1 MIARRTF
8 LLACTA
14 LVAGCDLVPEYLRPT
29 TAAPPAT
36 FKEDPGWRVAAPAD
50 DIARGEWW
58 RLFEDPILDD
68 LQQRVTVSNQT
79 LAAAKAAYDQ
89 ARALVRE
96 QRAAYLPTVNLSAG
110 RTMSEN
116 PSTNSTSSRT
126 TTTTNRSS
134 GSYTVSYNATLG
146 ATWEPDLWG
155 RIGATASQA
164 GALAEASRA
173 DLLAATLSAQGEMAL
188 NYVQLRGLEAQK
200 AIYADTITAYERAL
214 TIVQNRYNAGT
225 AQRSDVLQAETA
237 LYNARANASDLDR
250 QRAQLEHAIAVLA
263 GENPSTFALHEAVAT
278 PTIPAIPSIVPGELL
293 ERRPDVAAA
302 ERRVAAANA
311 NIGIQRAAYFPV
323 VDLTGD
329 LTSSAQRVG
338 KLFDAASTLWSL
350 GVSGTVTLLDFG
362 ATAARVE
369 QARAAYAQTV
379 ANYRGAVLVAF
390 QQTEDQL
397 AAIRVLANVAE
408 FRVAAA
414 RAANQAETIARNQ
427 YLAGQIGYADVIVV
441 QTTALSARLAEAQSI
456 TDRQSAAVS
465 LIQAIGGHWRD
476 EALQTAP

>member
-1 MIARRTF
+1 MISRLSVVLVCAA
-8 LLACTA
+8 LA
-14 LVAGCDLVPEYLRPT
+14 AGCDLVPEYLRPT
-29 TAAPPAT
+29 TVAAPAA
-36 FKEDPGWRVAAPAD
+36 FKEEPGWRVAAPAD

-68 LQQRVTVSNQT
+68 LQQRVIVSNQT
-79 LAAAKAAYDQ
+79 LAAAKSAYDQ

-96 QRAAYLPTVNLSAG
+96 QRAAYLPAVSLSAG
-110 RTMSEN
+110 GNMAEN
-116 PSTNSTSSRT
+116 PSTTSTSRT
-126 TTTTNRSS
+126 TTTTVRSS
-134 GSYTVSYNATLG
+134 GPYTVSYSATLG

-155 RIGATASQA
+155 RIGAAANQA

-173 DLLAATLSAQGEMAL
+173 DLLAATLSAQGELAL

-200 AIYADTITAYERAL
+200 AIYADTIAAYQRAL

-263 GENPSTFALHEAVAT
+263 GENPSTFSLHPAVNEPAL
-278 PTIPAIPSIVPGELL
+278 PAIPSILPGELL
-293 ERRPDVAAA
+293 QRRPDVAAA

-311 NIGIQRAAYFPV
+311 NIGIQRAAFFPV
-323 VDLTGD
+323 IDLTGD
-329 LTSSAQRVG
+329 LTSSAQRFG
-338 KLFDAASTLWSL
+338 RLFEAASTLWSL
-350 GVSGTVTLLDFG
+350 GASGAVTLLDFG

-379 ANYRGAVLVAF
+379 ANYRGTVLVAF

-408 FRVAAA
+408 FRAAAA
-414 RAANQAETIARNQ
+414 RAANQAEAIARNQ

-456 TDRQSAAVS
+456 TDRQSAAIS

-476 EALQTAP
+476 DALETAP

>member
-8 LLACTA
+8 LLACAA

-36 FKEDPGWRVAAPAD
+36 FKEEPGWRVAAPAD

-68 LQQRVTVSNQT
+68 LQQRVIVSNQT

-110 RTMSEN
+110 GSMTEN
-116 PSTNSTSSRT
+116 PSTTSTSRT
-126 TTTTNRSS
+126 TTTTARSS
-134 GSYTVSYNATLG
+134 GAYTVAYNATLG

-155 RIGATASQA
+155 RIGATAGQA

-173 DLLAATLSAQGEMAL
+173 DLLAATLSAQGELAL
-188 NYVQLRGLEAQK
+188 NYVQLRGLESQK

-237 LYNARANASDLDR
+237 LHNARANASDLDR

-263 GENPSTFALHEAVAT
+263 GENPSTFSLHEAVAT
-278 PTIPAIPSIVPGELL
+278 PTIPAIPSILPGELL

-311 NIGIQRAAYFPV
+311 NVGIQRAAYFPV

-338 KLFDAASTLWSL
+338 RLFDAASTLWSL
-350 GVSGTVTLLDFG
+350 GVSGAVTLLDFG

-408 FRVAAA
+408 FRIAAA
-414 RAANQAETIARNQ
+414 RAANQAEAIARNQ

-456 TDRQSAAVS
+456 TDRQSAAIS

-476 EALQTAP
+476 DALETAQ

>member
-1 MIARRTF
+1 MITRRTL
-8 LLACTA
+8 LLACTT

-29 TAAPPAT
+29 TAVVPAT

-58 RLFEDPILDD
+58 RLFDDPILDD
-68 LQQRVTVSNQT
+68 LQQRVIVSNQT

-96 QRAAYLPTVNLSAG
+96 QRAAYLPTVSLSAG

-116 PSTNSTSSRT
+116 PSTNSTSRT

-164 GALAEASRA
+164 GALADASRA

-237 LYNARANASDLDR
+237 LHNARANASDLDR

-263 GENPSTFALHEAVAT
+263 GENPSTFSLHEAVAT

-302 ERRVAAANA
+302 ERRVVAANA
-311 NIGIQRAAYFPV
+311 NIGIQRAAYFPI

-338 KLFDAASTLWSL
+338 RLFDAASTLWSL

-408 FRVAAA
+408 FRIAAA

-476 EALQTAP
+476 DALQTAP

>member
-8 LLACTA
+8 LLACTT

-29 TAAPPAT
+29 TASVPAV

-68 LQQRVTVSNQT
+68 LQQRVIVSNQT

-96 QRAAYLPTVNLSAG
+96 QRAAYLPTVSLSAG
-110 RTMSEN
+110 RTMTEN
-116 PSTNSTSSRT
+116 PSTNSTSRT

-134 GSYTVSYNATLG
+134 GAYTVSYNATLG

-214 TIVQNRYNAGT
+214 TIVQNRYDAGT

-263 GENPSTFALHEAVAT
+263 GENPSTFSLHQAVSE
-278 PTIPAIPSIVPGELL
+278 PVLPAIPSILPGELL
-293 ERRPDVAAA
+293 QRRPDVAAA

-329 LTSSAQRVG
+329 LTSSAERVG

-350 GVSGTVTLLDFG
+350 GVSGAVTLLDFG

-408 FRVAAA
+408 FRIAAA

>member
-8 LLACTA
+8 LLACAA

-36 FKEDPGWRVAAPAD
+36 FKEEPGWRVAAPAD

-68 LQQRVTVSNQT
+68 LQQRVIVSNQT

-110 RTMSEN
+110 GSMTEN
-116 PSTNSTSSRT
+116 PSTTSTSRT
-126 TTTTNRSS
+126 TTTTARSS
-134 GSYTVSYNATLG
+134 GAYTVAYNATLG

-155 RIGATASQA
+155 RIGATAGQA

-173 DLLAATLSAQGEMAL
+173 DLLAATLSAQGELAL
-188 NYVQLRGLEAQK
+188 NYVQLRGLESQK

-237 LYNARANASDLDR
+237 LHNARANASDLDR

-263 GENPSTFALHEAVAT
+263 GENPSTFSLHEAVAT
-278 PTIPAIPSIVPGELL
+278 PTIPAIPSILPGELL

-311 NIGIQRAAYFPV
+311 NVGIQRAAYFPV

-329 LTSSAQRVG
+329 LASSAQRVG
-338 KLFDAASTLWSL
+338 RLFDAASTLWSL
-350 GVSGTVTLLDFG
+350 GVSGAVTLLDFG

-408 FRVAAA
+408 FRIAAA
-414 RAANQAETIARNQ
+414 RAANQAEAIARNQ

-456 TDRQSAAVS
+456 TDRQSAAIS

>member
-1 MIARRTF
+1 MIARRAL

-14 LVAGCDLVPEYLRPT
+14 LIAGCDLVPEYLRPT
-29 TAAPPAT
+29 TAAPPAA

-68 LQQRVTVSNQT
+68 LQQRVIVSNQT

-116 PSTNSTSSRT
+116 PSTNSTSRT

-200 AIYADTITAYERAL
+200 EIYAGTITAYERAL

-237 LYNARANASDLDR
+237 LYNARANASDIDR

-263 GENPSTFALHEAVAT
+263 GENPSTFSLHESVAT
-278 PTIPAIPSIVPGELL
+278 PTIPTIPSIVPGELL

-323 VDLTGD
+323 IDLTGD